1 MLIAERLRAVR
12 EQMKLSQGDVEK
24 RTGLLR
30 CYISRVEHGHTV
42 PTVET
47 LEKLARAFDMALYQL
62 LYDGEGPPK
71 PRAPIPG
78 VGSNNGDFGAS
89 LKDEDYLQKLRRSL
103 ATMTRRDRQI
113 VFHLA
118 RKLHNR
124 KK

>member
-1 MLIAERLRAVR
+1 MIIAERLRTVR
-12 EQMKLSQGDVEK
+12 EQKNLSQRDVEK

-118 RKLHNR
+118 RKLRNR

>member
-1 MLIAERLRAVR
+1 MIIAERLRAVR
-12 EQMKLSQGDVEK
+12 EQMKLSQRDVEK

-62 LYDGEGPPK
+62 LYEGEGPPK

-103 ATMTRRDRQI
+103 ARMSRRERRI
-113 VFHLA
+113 VFYLA